1 MVLSLAVKQLRRR
14 GSRFGCPTNASLYSF
29 VLGGAV
35 KAGVGVGSA
44 LFFQRLP
51 YKIEQITTAAA
62 IPAKSA
68 DRAATSANLIRLIC
82 TAPKYTA
89 ST

>member
-44 LFFQRLP
+44 FFFS
-51 YKIEQITTAAA
+51 ETTVQNRTDNHGGGDPSE
-62 IPAKSA
+62 IG
-68 DRAATSANLIRLIC
+68 R
-82 TAPKYTA
+82 
-89 ST
+89 